1 MYKERWMDGWMDGWT
16 DGLMSVSSED
26 DGWMEGLMIFYTI
39 QICSDV

>member
-1 MYKERWMDGWMDGWT
+1 MYKDGWMDGWT

>member
-1 MYKERWMDGWMDGWT
+1 MDGWT